1 MTLDNL
7 DDLEVTLMNMISEP
21 TVGAREAR
29 ARRALRRVGLF
40 LGKSRARNEF
50 DPSFGGY
57 WIFDERNCVV
67 AGCHPH
73 PFSMSLGEV
82 EAYVKE

>member
-1 MTLDNL
+1 MTLENF
-7 DDLEVTLMNMISEP
+7 DDQEVRLMNMVSEP
-21 TVGAREAR
+21 TVKAREAR
-29 ARRALRRVGLF
+29 ARRALRRDCLF

-73 PFSMSLGEV
+73 AFSLSLEEV